1 VPSPDPVAGRRCAV
15 LGRPVA
21 HSLSPVLHRAAYARL
36 GLDWSYEAIE
46 VDEAGLPELVRGLDG
61 SWRGLSL
68 TMPLKQAVLALAD
81 QVSATARVVGAA
93 NSLVQ
98 GPPGRWAAHNTDV
111 PGMVAALR
119 ERGPVPSGRT
129 AVVGGGAT
137 AVSALAAL
145 ARLGVADPEVYV
157 RSPRRAD
164 DVGRVAERLS
174 VHPVLRPWDE
184 VDEALAAD
192 LVVSTTPA
200 GATDALAERLA
211 ARPPG
216 ATAAAGQ
223 ALGPVLFDVVYAPW
237 PTRLAAA
244 WAQRGGTVLGGLD
257 LLVHQAVLQVRLFTG
272 RDVAVAVLRVAGES
286 ALAPPAPV
294 DGGTGAASSSP

>member
-1 VPSPDPVAGRRCAV
+1 MPSHDPPAGRRCAV

-36 GLDWSYEAIE
+36 GLDWSYQAIE
-46 VDEAGLPELVRGLDG
+46 VDEAGLPELVRSLDG

-68 TMPLKQAVLALAD
+68 TMPLKRAALGLAD
-81 QVSATARVVGAA
+81 QVSTTARVVGAA
-93 NSLVQ
+93 NTLVQ
-98 GPPGRWAAHNTDV
+98 GVPGRWAAHNTDV

-119 ERGPVPSGRT
+119 ELDAVPSGRT

-145 ARLGVADPEVYV
+145 ARLGVAEPEVYV
-157 RSPRRAD
+157 RSPQRAD
-164 DVGRVAERLS
+164 EVGLAAGRLS
-174 VHPVLRPWDE
+174 VHPVIRHWDE
-184 VDEALAAD
+184 VEEALEAD

-200 GATDALAERLA
+200 GATDALADRLA
-211 ARPPG
+211 AVPPTATTG
-216 ATAAAGQ
+216 AGRAT
-223 ALGPVLFDVVYAPW
+223 GPVLFDVVYAPW

-244 WAQRGGTVLGGLD
+244 WARRGGTVLGGLD

-272 RDVAVAVLRVAGES
+272 RDVAVSVLRA
-286 ALAPPAPV
+286 APV
-294 DGGTGAASSSP
+294 DGGTGAAGPSP

>member
-1 VPSPDPVAGRRCAV
+1 MPSHDPPAGRRCAV

-68 TMPLKQAVLALAD
+68 TMPLKRAALRLAD
-81 QVSATARVVGAA
+81 QVSGTARVVGAA
-93 NSLVQ
+93 NTLVQ
-98 GPPGRWAAHNTDV
+98 GAPGRWAAHNTDV

-119 ERGPVPSGRT
+119 ERDAVPSGRT

-145 ARLGVADPEVYV
+145 ARLGVAEPEVYV
-157 RSPRRAD
+157 RSRQRAD
-164 DVGRVAERLS
+164 EVGLVAGRLS
-174 VHPVLRPWDE
+174 VHPVIRHWDDVE
-184 VDEALAAD
+184 EALEAD

-200 GATDALAERLA
+200 GVTDVLAARLA
-211 ARPPG
+211 AGPPPTTTG
-216 ATAAAGQ
+216 G
-223 ALGPVLFDVVYAPW
+223 LMPGPVLFDVVYAPW

-244 WAQRGGTVLGGLD
+244 WARRGGTVLGGLD

-272 RDVAVAVLRVAGES
+272 RDVAVSVLRA
-286 ALAPPAPV
+286 APV
-294 DGGTGAASSSP
+294 DDSTGAASPSP

>member
-1 VPSPDPVAGRRCAV
+1 VPSRDPVAGRHCAL

-21 HSLSPVLHRAAYARL
+21 HSLSPVLHQAAYARL

-46 VDEAGLPELVRGLDG
+46 VDEAGLPALVRGLDG

-68 TMPLKQAVLALAD
+68 TMPLKRAVLGLAD
-81 QVSATARVVGAA
+81 RVSATARVVGVA
-93 NSLVQ
+93 NTLVQ
-98 GPPGRWAAHNTDV
+98 DAPGRWAAHNTDV
-111 PGMVAALR
+111 PGIVAALR
-119 ERGPVPSGRT
+119 ERDAVPSGRT

-137 AVSALAAL
+137 AVSVLAAL
-145 ARLGVADPEVYV
+145 ARLGVAEPEVYV

-164 DVGRVAERLS
+164 EVGRVAGRLS
-174 VHPVLRPWDE
+174 VHPVLRSWDE
-184 VDEALAAD
+184 VDEALEAD

-211 ARPPG
+211 AGRLPG
-216 ATAAAGQ
+216 R
-223 ALGPVLFDVVYAPW
+223 VLFDVVYAPW

-244 WAQRGGTVLGGLD
+244 WKQRGGTVLGGLD

-272 RDVAVAVLRVAGES
+272 RDVAVALLRAAGEA
-286 ALAPPAPV
+286 ALARPTPV
-294 DGGTGAASSSP
+294 DGGTGAARSSP